1 MPHSSLESVLDAL
14 VDSYADETPLN
25 SLETHALP
33 NRRAVVQ
40 AYQHLLHV
48 LYLGYFSTRE
58 LSQETLR
65 MSLAE
70 HLLPASEILCTQ
82 ISRATAWADRGQP
95 NAERRCDDWCKK
107 KVRHFLGEL
116 PRIRE
121 LLRGDVEAAF
131 ANDPSAESIE
141 DVVFS
146 YPSVLAITAYR
157 LAHVLYNTDVPML
170 PRILTEHAH
179 TQTGIDI
186 NPGAVIGERFF
197 IDHGTGVVIGNTT
210 VIGDDVKLYQGV
222 TLGAHSVRGDI
233 ERRRHH
239 VAKRHPTLHN
249 NVTIYAGSTIL
260 GGDTVIGEGSVIG
273 GNVWLTRS
281 VPAHSRVFFRPGQQE
296 NNGQESS

>member
-14 VDSYADETPLN
+14 VDSYADDTPLN

-33 NRRAVVQ
+33 NRQAVVQ
-40 AYQHLLHV
+40 AFKHLLHV
-48 LYLGYFSTRE
+48 LYLGYFSTRQ
-58 LSQETLR
+58 LSQQTLR

-95 NAERRCDDWCKK
+95 NADRRCDEWCQE

-146 YPSVLAITAYR
+146 YPSVFAITAYR
-157 LAHVLYNTDVPML
+157 LAHVLYNADIPML

-179 TQTGIDI
+179 TRTGIDI
-186 NPGAVIGERFF
+186 NPGATIGKRFF
-197 IDHGTGVVIGNTT
+197 IDHGTGVVIGNTA

-222 TLGAHSVRGDI
+222 TLGAHSVRGDV
-233 ERRRHH
+233 ERRRRH
-239 VAKRHPTLHN
+239 VVKRHPTLEN
-249 NVTIYAGSTIL
+249 GVTVYAGSTIL
-260 GGDTVIGEGSVIG
+260 GGDTIIGEGSLVG
-273 GNVWLTRS
+273 GNVWLTAS
-281 VPAHSRVFFRPGQQE
+281 VAPNSRVFYRPGQQE